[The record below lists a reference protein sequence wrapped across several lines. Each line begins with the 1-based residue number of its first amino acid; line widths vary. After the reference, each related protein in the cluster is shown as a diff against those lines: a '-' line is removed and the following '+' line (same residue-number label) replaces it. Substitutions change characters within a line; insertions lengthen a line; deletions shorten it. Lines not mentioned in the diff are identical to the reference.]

1 MLSSRTLN
9 YGLSLFLP
17 LILLGC
23 GAQTEPP
30 KEQNTSLHVDALTI
44 STSNLRLR
52 NELPARISALKK
64 AEVRPQVTGILQTR
78 LFKEG
83 DFVNADE
90 VLYQID
96 PTIYQATV
104 NSAKAQLTKALAA
117 ESTTQKSVTRYREL
131 LKKKLAS
138 QELYDEAESAYL
150 QAKAEVTIKKA
161 ELDYAN
167 IELSYTKIKAPISGI
182 IGISLASEGSLLTVG
197 QSSYLTTII
206 QSDHVYVDMQQ
217 SSLSLYKL
225 KQTFNSSTNDQ
236 AYIPAVLTLEDGTEY
251 SEEGYLEFSEAQVNA
266 STGSVTLRAIIP
278 NPQYTL
284 LPGMFVRAKI
294 SAPEARDYVVVPQST
309 IIRSQS
315 GEPYVFTVNE
325 KNISEKVFLK
335 LGNEIGNGWI
345 IEKGLKSGDRVII
358 SNLNK
363 IKNEQAVVIDSDIDV
378 NQLNALNEK
387 L

>member
-9 YGLSLFLP
+9 YGLSLLFP

-23 GAQTEPP
+23 GAQTEAP
-30 KEQNTSLHVDALTI
+30 KEQSKSLHVDTLTI
-44 STSNLRLR
+44 STSNLRLS

-83 DFVNADE
+83 DFVNTDE

-104 NSAKAQLTKALAA
+104 NSAKAQLTKAFAA
-117 ESTTQKSVTRYREL
+117 ESTTQKSVNRYREL

-161 ELDYAN
+161 DLDYAN

-225 KQTFNSSTNDQ
+225 KQAFSSQTNTQ
-236 AYIPAVLTLEDGTEY
+236 ASIPVLLTLEDGTEY
-251 SEEGYLEFSEAQVNA
+251 SEKGYLEFSEAQVNA

-278 NPQYTL
+278 NPQQTL
-284 LPGMFVRAKI
+284 LPGMFVRATI
-294 SAPEARDYVVVPQST
+294 SAPEARDYIVLPQST

-315 GEPYVFTVNE
+315 GEPYVFIVDE
-325 KNISEKVFLK
+325 KNISEKVFLE
-335 LGNEIGNGWI
+335 LGNEVGNGWI
-345 IEKGLKSGDRVII
+345 IEKGLKSGDKVIT
-358 SNLNK
+358 SNLNN
-363 IKNEQAVVIDSDIDV
+363 IKNKQVVVIDSDIDV
-378 NQLNALNEK
+378 DQLSALNEK